1 MKDTG
6 TQDIHTR
13 LMQRY
18 KPVPQLW
25 FWMLLIGS
33 LVISI
38 VSAELY
44 KDQLQLPWSGV
55 LLGFAI
61 ATIFAL
67 PFGVVFT
74 FLYLHD
80 VKGLALD
87 DTARNFFDAASGEFL
102 ALIIFYV
109 IIVRHLFSD
118 IFMQSIVS

>member
-1 MKDTG
+1 MKDAG

-44 KDQLQLPWSGV
+44 EDQLQLPWWGV

-67 PFGVVFT
+67 PFGVLV
-74 FLYLHD
+74 
-80 VKGLALD
+80 A
-87 DTARNFFDAASGEFL
+87 TANQVNFS
-102 ALIIFYV
+102 
-109 IIVRHLFSD
+109 STNP
-118 IFMQSIVS
+118 